1 MAPKTDYATQFKE
14 LKDLIETTNNNIK
27 LLENRIT
34 TNYEELMARVCN
46 VETQAKEALDLAK
59 KNEIIIN
66 EVLDKQQETNDDLSK
81 RVTTQVKEDLHI
93 NKIETQLRGV
103 LLELEDLR
111 NRSMRSN
118 LIFKGIPEESK
129 ETWDDTSQLLAGFI
143 TENLNLPYSFDQ
155 MDMQISRAHRTNDT
169 ESSRRKNKSEPRP
182 IIAQFINWRVAEE
195 VRQKIIHLNSRNQLR
210 VIVNQM
216 FSKELTERR
225 NNALIK
231 RKEYLIL
238 HPDLQIKLDY
248 PAALKSHQKGQ
259 NNKWLILEE
268 F

>member
-1 MAPKTDYATQFKE
+1 MASKTDYAAQFKE
-14 LKDLIETTNNNIK
+14 LKDLIETANTNIK
-27 LLENRIT
+27 LLANRIT

-103 LLELEDLR
+103 LPELEGLR

-118 LIFKGIPEESK
+118 PIFKGIQEESK

-143 TENLNLPYSFDQ
+143 TENLNWSYSLDQ
-155 MDMQISRAHRTNDT
+155 MDMQTSRAHRTNDAD
-169 ESSRRKNKSEPRP
+169 SSRRLNKSEP
-182 IIAQFINWRVAEE
+182 
-195 VRQKIIHLNSRNQLR
+195 
-210 VIVNQM
+210 
-216 FSKELTERR
+216 
-225 NNALIK
+225 
-231 RKEYLIL
+231 
-238 HPDLQIKLDY
+238 KLS
-248 PAALKSHQKGQ
+248 LCS
-259 NNKWLILEE
+259 L
-268 F
+268 

>member
-1 MAPKTDYATQFKE
+1 
-14 LKDLIETTNNNIK
+14 
-27 LLENRIT
+27 
-34 TNYEELMARVCN
+34 
-46 VETQAKEALDLAK
+46 
-59 KNEIIIN
+59 
-66 EVLDKQQETNDDLSK
+66 
-81 RVTTQVKEDLHI
+81 
-93 NKIETQLRGV
+93 
-103 LLELEDLR
+103 
-111 NRSMRSN
+111 MRSN

-129 ETWDDTSQLLAGFI
+129 ETWNDTSQLRADFI

-169 ESSRRKNKSEPRP
+169 DSSRRNEKSEPRP
-182 IIAQFINWRVAEE
+182 IIAQFVNWRAAEE
-195 VRQKIIHLNSRNQLR
+195 VRQKVIHLNSRNQLK

-231 RKEYLIL
+231 RKECLRL

-248 PAALKSHQKGQ
+248 PATLKARQKGQ
-259 NNKWLILEE
+259 NKWLILEE

>member
-14 LKDLIETTNNNIK
+14 LKDLIETTDNNMK

-34 TNYEELMARVCN
+34 TNHEELMARVCN
-46 VETQAKEALDLAK
+46 VETDAKEAFDFAK
-59 KNEIIIN
+59 NNEIIIN

-93 NKIETQLRGV
+93 NEIETQLRGV
-103 LLELEDLR
+103 LLELEDFR
-111 NRSMRSN
+111 NQSIRSN

-129 ETWDDTSQLLAGFI
+129 ETWDDTSQLLAGFR
-143 TENLNLPYSFDQ
+143 TENLNLLYSFDQ
-155 MDMQISRAHRTNDT
+155 MDMQISRAHRTNAID
-169 ESSRRKNKSEPRP
+169 SSRRKNKSEPRH
-182 IIAQFINWRVAEE
+182 ITAQFINWRDAEE

-210 VIVNQM
+210 VIVDQM
-216 FSKELTERR
+216 FSKELTERSS
-225 NNALIK
+225 NALIK

-248 PAALKSHQKGQ
+248 PATLKSRQKSQ